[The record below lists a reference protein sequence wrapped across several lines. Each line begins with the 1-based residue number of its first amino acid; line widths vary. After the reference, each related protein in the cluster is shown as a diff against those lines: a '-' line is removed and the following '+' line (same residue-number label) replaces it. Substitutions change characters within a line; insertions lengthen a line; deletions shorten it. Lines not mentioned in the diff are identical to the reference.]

1 VFMPKQLREY
11 YRPAD
16 WKTAQEILARQDL
29 HAAPLFCPTCPLA
42 PEDWPMEAGVDLS
55 RLGLDSI
62 KEEDGFIKLGVL
74 ASLQSIVESDL
85 LNCHFHALLNQ
96 CAHFCGELGMRTLA
110 NVGGLLI
117 DQSGP
122 SELMLALLVLEA
134 LVMVRTRTGAL
145 RPVPLSEFI
154 DGKAKLAPG
163 EVACEVRIP
172 VPVASGKTTSGE
184 ALMRVARTP
193 RDQAIVAI
201 VARVEMK
208 DHAAK
213 TVRLAVVGASPLPER
228 MEPIEKLLTGKSLS
242 PELLENA
249 AASAQSWAHPVG
261 DFRGSAE
268 YRAAMAGTLLRRA
281 LLAAWKAAGGLET
294 S

>member
-1 VFMPKQLREY
+1 MPKQLREY

-16 WKTAQEILARQDL
+16 WETAQEILARRDL
-29 HAAPLFCPTCPLA
+29 RAAPLFCPTRPLA

-55 RLGLDSI
+55 RLGLDTI
-62 KEEDGFIKLGVL
+62 KEEDGGIKLGVL

-85 LNCHFHALLNQ
+85 LRCHFHALLNQ
-96 CAHFCGELGMRTLA
+96 CAHFAGELGMRNRA

-122 SELMLALLVLEA
+122 SEMVLALLVLEA
-134 LVMVRTRTGAL
+134 VVMVRTRSGAL
-145 RPVPLSEFI
+145 RPAALSEFI
-154 DGKAKLAPG
+154 GSKTKLAPG
-163 EVACEVRIP
+163 EVACEVRTP
-172 VPVASGKTTSGE
+172 TGSEAAHGE
-184 ALMRVARTP
+184 SLMRVARTP
-193 RDQAIVAI
+193 RDQATVAI
-201 VARVEMK
+201 VARVEVE
-208 DHAAK
+208 DHTAK
-213 TVRLAVVGASPLPER
+213 TVHVAISGASPLPER

-249 AASAQSWAHPVG
+249 AANAQSWAHPAG

-281 LLAAWKAAGGLET
+281 LLAAWKQAD
-294 S
+294 

>member
-1 VFMPKQLREY
+1 MPKQLREY

-29 HAAPLFCPTCPLA
+29 HAAPLFCPTRPLA
-42 PEDWPMEAGVDLS
+42 PEDWPMEAGVYLS

-62 KEEDGFIKLGVL
+62 KEEDGFIQLGMLV
-74 ASLQSIVESDL
+74 SLQAIVESDL
-85 LNCHFHALLNQ
+85 LNSRFHAILNH
-96 CAHFCGELGMRTLA
+96 CAHFSGALGMRNRA

-122 SELMLALLVLEA
+122 CELLLAMMVLEA

-154 DGKAKLAPG
+154 GGKAKLAPG
-163 EVACEVRIP
+163 EVAGEVRIP

-213 TVRLAVVGASPLPER
+213 TVRLAVVGTSPLPER

-268 YRAAMAGTLLRRA
+268 YRAAMAGTLLRRV
-281 LLAAWKAAGGLET
+281 LLAAWKTAGGLET